1 MAISNSQRVA
11 FFKLWHQVE
20 AKRDMAGLSKQER
33 DDYRHEQIMEAT
45 GKGSVLAV
53 ASGSQFEDLMVH
65 CAMLAEDPEAAAY
78 WCQADDRRI
87 YNHLK
92 ACVRQCAEIRKLP
105 SEEAVG
111 YVRSVCV
118 QARIPDD
125 PMDLSVDD
133 AKKVLFMVDTHRRR
147 LLDRIGFRPLK
158 FNPARYFR
166 WTGNELASEIKA
178 VIN

>member
-1 MAISNSQRVA
+1 MAISNLQRVA
-11 FFKLWHQVE
+11 FFKLWQKVE
-20 AKRDMAGLSKQER
+20 AKRDVSGQSREER
-33 DDYRHEQIMEAT
+33 DAYRHDQIMEAT

-92 ACVRQCAEIRKLP
+92 ACVRQCAEIQKIPPDESVR
-105 SEEAVG
+105 
-111 YVRSVCV
+111 YIRSVCI
-118 QARIPDD
+118 QAQIPDD
-125 PMDLSVDD
+125 PMDMSVDD

-158 FNPARYFR
+158 FNPNRFFKYIE
-166 WTGNELASEIKA
+166 NELASEIKSSL
-178 VIN
+178 N